1 MPSSR
6 QHSYQLFGVGALAH
20 RGLPLHRGL
29 VRGSFPAP
37 HHHDPNEM
45 LPNFAFW
52 VMVAA
57 PSCRF
62 SRYRRQWTAR
72 SSSSRSHRALE
83 ATPQPSC
90 TFLFVILLRLATPA
104 LRLGV
109 LADSWQRSE
118 SYLFLCRY
126 GRRFG
131 QPSSSSLARRACVH
145 VLPFS
150 SPGIS
155 QKSIRVLVFLEF
167 AYWDTLKF
175 ARAPGLSGGRG
186 EMAMAV
192 ASSARLAFLRG
203 AVCACCMPYTRCFPF
218 LVPVQRWSN
227 ELPATTVGERR
238 RRRSL

>member
-1 MPSSR
+1 MGS
-6 QHSYQLFGVGALAH
+6 
-20 RGLPLHRGL
+20 PLHRGL

-62 SRYRRQWTAR
+62 SRYRGQCTAR

-90 TFLFVILLRLATPA
+90 SFLFVFLLRLATPA

-109 LADSWQRSE
+109 LAVSWQRSE
-118 SYLFLCRY
+118 SFVLLRWSSMPLRTQVRPAIEFVSGKEGLRPRIAVFVPRY
-126 GRRFG
+126 FC
-131 QPSSSSLARRACVH
+131 L
-145 VLPFS
+145 
-150 SPGIS
+150 
-155 QKSIRVLVFLEF
+155 RVLVFLEF

-175 ARAPGLSGGRG
+175 ARAPGLSGGGG

-227 ELPATTVGERR
+227 ELPATTVGGRR